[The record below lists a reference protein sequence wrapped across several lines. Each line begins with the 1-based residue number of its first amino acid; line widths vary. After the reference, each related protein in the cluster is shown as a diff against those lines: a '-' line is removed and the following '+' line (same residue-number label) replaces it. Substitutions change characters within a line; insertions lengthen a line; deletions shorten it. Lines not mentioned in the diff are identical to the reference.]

1 MQHGTGRPGR
11 PKAQGPIQRVGQRLD
26 ALMRQRLKT
35 QGQIGPAEQRSCGER
50 HLNGIRVGIGRTYEL
65 LPDFISEIHH
75 LDDDMFRQ
83 GRMELHQQSLF
94 HYGIRVIDLAQHETI
109 KPREI
114 HSAGS
119 LIESRIIPSSVGVAR
134 ADDTEHFMR
143 MNDFPT
149 VFRQAQRRTFQNTV
163 ETHSNLW

>member
-1 MQHGTGRPGR
+1 
-11 PKAQGPIQRVGQRLD
+11 
-26 ALMRQRLKT
+26 MRQRLKT

-50 HLNGIRVGIGRTYEL
+50 HLDGIRVGIGRTYEL
-65 LPDFISEIHH
+65 LPDFIGEIHH
-75 LDDDMFRQ
+75 LDDNMFRQ
-83 GRMELHQQSLF
+83 GRIELHQQILF
-94 HYGIRVIDLAQHETI
+94 HHGIRVIDLAQHETI

-114 HSAGS
+114 HSACS
-119 LIESRIIPSSVGVAR
+119 LIEPRIVSASVGIAR
-134 ADDTEHFMR
+134 AGDAEHFMR